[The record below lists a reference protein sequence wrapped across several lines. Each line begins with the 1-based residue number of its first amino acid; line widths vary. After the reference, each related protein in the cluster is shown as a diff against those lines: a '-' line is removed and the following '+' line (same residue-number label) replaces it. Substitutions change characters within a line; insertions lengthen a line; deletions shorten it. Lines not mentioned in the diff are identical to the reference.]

1 MADNAYPLPTFHFS
15 VDFGGGQIMNCS
27 EVSGLDIELD
37 VVEYRN
43 GNSPIFSTQKMSG
56 LRKGADVTIKKGVFA
71 NDLDYYAWFN
81 AVKMDTPERRNVTI
95 ILLNEEATP
104 VMTWKL
110 ANAWPSKITSPDMK
124 SDSSEV
130 AIESIQIVHE
140 GVTIEVK

>member
-15 VDFGGGQIMNCS
+15 VDLGGQIMNCS

-43 GNSPIFSTQKMSG
+43 GNSPTFSTQKMSG

-71 NDLDYYAWFN
+71 HDSDYYAWFN
-81 AVKMDTPERRNVTI
+81 AVAMNTPERRDVTI
-95 ILLNEEATP
+95 SLLDEAHSP
-104 VMTWKL
+104 IMTWKL
-110 ANAWPSKITSPDMK
+110 ANAWPNKITSPDMK

-140 GVTIEVK
+140 GVTIEVA